1 MARKP
6 VPSLNRKII
15 VDFPPGLANYDV
27 FDKKKMPDALIQHPD
42 YSTCTWVGNFGIRD
56 DSGKDVKGRLPVGK
70 NYDVL
75 VEEISGKDTLCY
87 WDGSKVIKVPQNGK
101 RVQDGGRNYGTAKLD
116 LGDPPV
122 GWA

>member
-6 VPSLNRKII
+6 VPSLNRKIL

-27 FDKKKMPDALIQHPD
+27 FDKKKMPDELEQDPGYHKD
-42 YSTCTWVGNFGIRD
+42 DWVGNFGIKD
-56 DSGKDVKGRLPVGK
+56 DTGKDVKGRLPMA
-70 NYDVL
+70 YDVL
-75 VEEISGKDTLCY
+75 VEEVSGKDTLIY
-87 WDGSKVIKVPQNGK
+87 WDGSKIVNVPQHGR
-101 RVQDGGRNYGTAKLD
+101 RVPDGGRNYGTTKLD